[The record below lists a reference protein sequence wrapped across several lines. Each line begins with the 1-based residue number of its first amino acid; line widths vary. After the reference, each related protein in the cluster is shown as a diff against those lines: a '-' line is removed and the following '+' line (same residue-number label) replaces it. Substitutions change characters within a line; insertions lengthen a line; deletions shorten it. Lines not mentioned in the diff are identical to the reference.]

1 MKTMRDLDSVEKNV
15 YRFNEAYI
23 ATWKSEL
30 TQLLTSLQ
38 ERSNIK
44 THFHLIEEA
53 KHTHE
58 EA

>member
-1 MKTMRDLDSVEKNV
+1 MMFDSFEKNV
-15 YRFNEAYI
+15 YRLNETYI

-38 ERSNIK
+38 EGSNIK
-44 THFHLIEEA
+44 THFHLTEEA
-53 KHTHE
+53 KHTHK